1 MSKYYFTFL
10 MSDSQRRM
18 CYHVEEGTYVEA
30 RKKMV
35 DKYGTNWA
43 FQYSEEEWKISRKR
57 YERISDINM
66 MSTPYQEGMTQADLY
81 NLKEI

>member
-10 MSDSQRRM
+10 MSDGSRRM
-18 CYHVEEGTYVEA
+18 CYHVEEGTYEEA
-30 RKKMV
+30 RQKMV
-35 DKYGTNWA
+35 AKYGTDWA
-43 FQYSEEEWKISRKR
+43 FQYSEEEWKISPKQYR
-57 YERISDINM
+57 RISDINM

>member
-10 MSDSQRRM
+10 MSDSPRRM
-18 CYHVEEGTYVEA
+18 CYYVEEGTYEEA
-30 RKKMV
+30 RQKMV
-35 DKYGTNWA
+35 DKYGTDWA
-43 FQYSEEEWKISRKR
+43 FQYSEEEWKISRKQ
-57 YERISDINM
+57 YERISNINM

>member
-10 MSDSQRRM
+10 MSDSPRRM
-18 CYHVEEGTYVEA
+18 CYHVEEGTYEEA

-35 DKYGTNWA
+35 AKYGTDWA
-43 FQYSEEEWKISRKR
+43 FQYSKEEWKISPKR
-57 YERISDINM
+57 YRRISDINM

>member
-10 MSDSQRRM
+10 ITDTSRQR
-18 CYHVEEGTYVEA
+18 CYHVEEGSYEEA
-30 RKKMV
+30 RNKMV
-35 DKYGTNWA
+35 AKYGTNWA
-43 FQYSEEEWKISRKR
+43 FQYSEKEWKISRKQ

-66 MSTPYQEGMTQADLY
+66 MLTPYQEGMTQADLY

>member
-1 MSKYYFTFL
+1 MEKYYFTFL
-10 MSDSQRRM
+10 MSDSPRRM
-18 CYHVEEGTYVEA
+18 CYHVEEGSYEEA

-35 DKYGTNWA
+35 AKYGTNWA
-43 FQYSEEEWKISRKR
+43 FQYSEEEWRISPKR
-57 YERISDINM
+57 YRRISDINM